1 MVILYSIL
9 IFISSIIITLSADT
23 EIVWIDP
30 KVNNNENK
38 SYQDKFRQFKFVKL
52 SCFVNVPEGI
62 NYLKSIEF
70 SETFIITSGRA
81 YPEFIDL
88 FKKNINELMICPKTI
103 IFTRNKNNFINILKN
118 KELSIN
124 HPFYNAG
131 SVQDTFSPVHK
142 FLSNKKDIKL
152 TPIDNQP
159 ESFTQELN
167 FEYVQSKEQ
176 LILPIYL
183 PNFIGTPNDIQIEKF
198 NNYMLYE
205 FHTEEKLV
213 SLIEQ
218 LINIEKI
225 PHEIISKYWIRAY
238 TVESNFYRKMNKDL
252 KQLNTN
258 NYLTYIQM
266 MYEAIK
272 IKSFPINKSKYLYR
286 GTYFSHQEINI
297 LRKYITNKIQGLP
310 GALVYCRGFFSFS
323 LLKEVALNFMYFQ
336 DNPENMIPV
345 LLIIDNNN
353 EDSISHS
360 SSSYI
365 KKFSAIKDEEE
376 VLFFPFSCFEVKN
389 IEKSPD
395 NYYIINLNYL
405 GKYDQ
410 LLKEKN
416 LTN

>member
-1 MVILYSIL
+1 
-9 IFISSIIITLSADT
+9 
-23 EIVWIDP
+23 
-30 KVNNNENK
+30 
-38 SYQDKFRQFKFVKL
+38 
-52 SCFVNVPEGI
+52 
-62 NYLKSIEF
+62 
-70 SETFIITSGRA
+70 
-81 YPEFIDL
+81 
-88 FKKNINELMICPKTI
+88 
-103 IFTRNKNNFINILKN
+103 
-118 KELSIN
+118 
-124 HPFYNAG
+124 
-131 SVQDTFSPVHK
+131 
-142 FLSNKKDIKL
+142 
-152 TPIDNQP
+152 
-159 ESFTQELN
+159 
-167 FEYVQSKEQ
+167 
-176 LILPIYL
+176 
-183 PNFIGTPNDIQIEKF
+183 
-198 NNYMLYE
+198 MLYE

-252 KQLNTN
+252 RQSNTN

-286 GTYFSHQEINI
+286 GTYFTYKEINI

-323 LLKEVALNFMYFQ
+323 LLKEVSLNFMYFQ
-336 DNPENMIPV
+336 DNSENMIPV

-365 KKFSAIKDEEE
+365 KKFSAIKKEEE

-389 IEKSPD
+389 IEKSTN

-410 LLKEKN
+410 LFKGKKPDELIKLVPENSNLAHDIFKSRIIKEEYTTYVPNWGQQYYHNKFYRFASN
-416 LTN
+416 TMQNAYAMAETSYNTVKDMGSTIMSVFGSVVSAPFKLLSSTLSILENANFNNNYNYL

>member
-52 SCFVNVPEGI
+52 SCFVNISEGI

-152 TPIDNQP
+152 TPINNQP
-159 ESFTQELN
+159 DSFTQELN
-167 FEYVQSKEQ
+167 FE
-176 LILPIYL
+176 
-183 PNFIGTPNDIQIEKF
+183 
-198 NNYMLYE
+198 
-205 FHTEEKLV
+205 
-213 SLIEQ
+213 
-218 LINIEKI
+218 
-225 PHEIISKYWIRAY
+225 
-238 TVESNFYRKMNKDL
+238 
-252 KQLNTN
+252 
-258 NYLTYIQM
+258 
-266 MYEAIK
+266 
-272 IKSFPINKSKYLYR
+272 
-286 GTYFSHQEINI
+286 
-297 LRKYITNKIQGLP
+297 
-310 GALVYCRGFFSFS
+310 
-323 LLKEVALNFMYFQ
+323 
-336 DNPENMIPV
+336 
-345 LLIIDNNN
+345 
-353 EDSISHS
+353 
-360 SSSYI
+360 
-365 KKFSAIKDEEE
+365 
-376 VLFFPFSCFEVKN
+376 
-389 IEKSPD
+389 
-395 NYYIINLNYL
+395 
-405 GKYDQ
+405 
-410 LLKEKN
+410 
-416 LTN
+416 